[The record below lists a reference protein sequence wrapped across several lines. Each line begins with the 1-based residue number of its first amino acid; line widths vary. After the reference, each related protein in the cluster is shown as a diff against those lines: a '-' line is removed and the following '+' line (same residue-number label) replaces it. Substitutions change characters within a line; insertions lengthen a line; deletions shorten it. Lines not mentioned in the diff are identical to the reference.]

1 MCKEAR
7 MCYKNFELPSNCE
20 GTIDTKDCA
29 KPASSKTIL
38 NQTIDS
44 QANLYDTAGPT
55 TGQDET
61 REEPNKR
68 TLNKVR
74 FKPACDKS

>member
-20 GTIDTKDCA
+20 GTIDTKGCA

-44 QANLYDTAGPT
+44 PSKFIRHGRTYDW
-55 TGQDET
+55 TG
-61 REEPNKR
+61 RNKGG
-68 TLNKVR
+68 
-74 FKPACDKS
+74 A